1 MWTTSRTESVRPY
14 RKHEGIQGDFD
25 TMMIGSGMG
34 RLALAS
40 FLAQDGQKVLL
51 LEQNNIVGV

>member
-1 MWTTSRTESVRPY
+1 
-14 RKHEGIQGDFD
+14 
-25 TMMIGSGMG
+25 MMIGSGMG